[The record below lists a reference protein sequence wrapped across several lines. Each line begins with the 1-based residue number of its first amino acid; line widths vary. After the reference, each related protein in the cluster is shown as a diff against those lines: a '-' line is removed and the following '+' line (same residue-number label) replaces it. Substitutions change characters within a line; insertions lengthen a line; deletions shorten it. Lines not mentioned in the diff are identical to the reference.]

1 MDGKKYQIIVIQI
14 MLMLEKSLY
23 KMDNFHGMIILLS
36 NIMINIMIYSK
47 MLKNQ
52 IIKVILKKQK
62 TTSNKI
68 IRFNVKRKIN

>member
-1 MDGKKYQIIVIQI
+1 
-14 MLMLEKSLY
+14 MLEKSLY

-52 IIKVILKKQK
+52 IIKMILKKQK

-68 IRFNVKRKIN
+68 IKFNVKRKIN